1 MRFVLDNSVAMR
13 WLFADG
19 SEADLA
25 YAAHILELL
34 EQEESEAVVPA
45 LWPLEV
51 GNVIVRAEAKGL
63 VQEARSTEFLGL
75 LDDMA
80 IAVDGHTAAHALHDT
95 MQLARRFRLSTYDAS
110 YLELALREGLPL
122 ATLDADLRS
131 ALTTTGGRLA

>member
-1 MRFVLDNSVAMR
+1 MRFVLDNSVTMR

-25 YAAHILELL
+25 YAAHVLELL
-34 EQEESEAVVPA
+34 AREQGEAAVPA

-63 VQEARSTEFLGL
+63 VSEARGAEFLGL
-75 LDDMA
+75 LDGMA
-80 IAVDGHTAAHALHDT
+80 IVVDDHTAAHALHDT
-95 MQLARRFRLSTYDAS
+95 MQLARRLRLSTYDAS

-122 ATLDADLRS
+122 ATLDTDLRS
-131 ALTTTGGRLA
+131 ALAATGGQLA

>member
-19 SEADLA
+19 SEADQI
-25 YAAHILELL
+25 YAAHILGLL

-63 VQEARSTEFLGL
+63 ILEARSTEFLGL

-80 IAVDGHTAAHALHDT
+80 IAVDGHTATHALHDT

-122 ATLDADLRS
+122 ATLDTDLRS

>member
-75 LDDMA
+75 LGDMA
-80 IAVDGHTAAHALHDT
+80 IAVDDHTAAHALHDT

-122 ATLDADLRS
+122 ATLDTDLRS

>member
-25 YAAHILELL
+25 YATHVLQLL
-34 EQEESEAVVPA
+34 AQEEGAAVVPA

-63 VQEARSTEFLGL
+63 ILEARSTEFLGL

-80 IAVDGHTAAHALHDT
+80 IAVDGHTATHALHDT

-110 YLELALREGLPL
+110 YLELTLREGLPL
-122 ATLDADLRS
+122 ATLDANLRN
-131 ALTTTGGRLA
+131 ALATTGGRLA

>member
-25 YAAHILELL
+25 YAGHVLELL
-34 EQEESEAVVPA
+34 TQEDGEAVVPV

-51 GNVIVRAEAKGL
+51 GNVIVRAEAKRL
-63 VQEARSTEFLGL
+63 ISEARSTEFLGL

-80 IAVDGHTAAHALHDT
+80 IAIDGHTATHALHDT

-110 YLELALREGLPL
+110 YLELTLREGLPL
-122 ATLDADLRS
+122 ATLDTDLRS
-131 ALTTTGGRLA
+131 ALAATGGQLA

>member
-34 EQEESEAVVPA
+34 EQEEGEAAVPA

-75 LDDMA
+75 LGDMA
-80 IAVDGHTAAHALHDT
+80 IAVDDHTAAHALHDT

>member
-75 LDDMA
+75 LGDMA
-80 IAVDGHTAAHALHDT
+80 IAVDDHTAAHALHDT